1 MVVIIIHI
9 LIQNMYLIFL
19 HSVFT
24 PTWTTFIY
32 NDPVS
37 ILTFIDPFTQIK
49 SLADIKNNV

>member
-9 LIQNMYLIFL
+9 LIQNMYLIIL